1 LTIKQRYLFD
11 FGDKSKKKLKHNVEV
26 IRKLNDKHGEEKN
39 ENSILNYKVKELAV
53 LYFQSKVYLNDLDNI
68 EKEESLEYRNVFE
81 MYATGDEKHLGFI
94 DYFCLMN
101 GNKKK
106 K

>member
-1 LTIKQRYLFD
+1 
-11 FGDKSKKKLKHNVEV
+11 
-26 IRKLNDKHGEEKN
+26 
-39 ENSILNYKVKELAV
+39 
-53 LYFQSKVYLNDLDNI
+53 
-68 EKEESLEYRNVFE
+68 

-106 K
+106 KWTI